1 MTDRL
6 SLTRQTL
13 IQKKYTL
20 LEGGLERDRLLSST
34 AMETGASVDPFVPKR
49 RSLSVLHRLWFGI
62 AFIFG
67 IVYIVTIPPFE
78 SGDELTHWNRLWAVA
93 EGEVVCRTMPGAAK
107 VLPNYFRFPVS
118 DTVPSAPGPR
128 VILPSQ
134 KRFFRQLPV
143 LKGPP
148 PPDHPRVGLED
159 FRLAWDF
166 TGLSDTGFAG
176 DLQCKYPPTGY
187 LLPAGAARLVGLHKD
202 GTPRPGGMLEA
213 FYATRLVNWGLVTIA
228 LWLLLRA
235 IPWGRNLLL
244 FFYTVPEVLQQ
255 GTALNNDAFLFVMGF
270 LILGMFLRPASWGHA
285 AWIAVAIMAMT
296 TIKPVYAPMAL
307 LAAPL
312 YVALRPTLRTFRW
325 KQALVTIGLVTPF
338 MVWKLWSVMNTYDQE
353 YDWRASWADPV
364 RQTAFLKAHPTYL
377 LVICWSQ
384 FKNFFGNGL
393 LDGSWKSVI
402 GAFGWNAFF
411 MAPIGYYLVVA
422 ALVLAMAADA
432 TNGVVADPIGSFD
445 GVSRR
450 AHNLAWILA
459 VVGILLVFPGMT
471 LAMYLIFTTVGVTG
485 VLGVQGRYFLIPFLL
500 FLAMGLYAIKQYWN
514 GRLANIWVSI
524 GATVAAAGLMI
535 VSNCYAVSAICDY
548 FWVH

>member
-1 MTDRL
+1 MTHRI
-6 SLTRQTL
+6 TFARQSL
-13 IQKKYTL
+13 IQKKHSL
-20 LEGGLERDRLLSST
+20 LEGGLGPDRLLSCS
-34 AMETGASVDPFVPKR
+34 AMETGISVDPFVPKR

-62 AFIFG
+62 AFFIG
-67 IVYIVTIPPFE
+67 IAYIVTIPPFE

-93 EGEVVCRTMPGAAK
+93 EGQVVCHTMPGAAK
-107 VLPNYFRFPVS
+107 VFPNYFRFPVIAS
-118 DTVPSAPGPR
+118 VSPVSRPR

-134 KRFFRQLPV
+134 KRFFRNLPV

-148 PPDHPRVGLED
+148 PPDHPRVSLED
-159 FRLAWDF
+159 FRLAWNF

-187 LLPAGAARLVGLHKD
+187 LLPAAAARLVGLRKD
-202 GTPRPGGMLEA
+202 GTPRPGGMMEA
-213 FYATRLVNWGLVTIA
+213 FYATRIVNWGLVSIA

-270 LILGMFLRPASWGHA
+270 LILGMLLRPASWGHV

-307 LAAPL
+307 IAAPL

-325 KQALVTIGLVTPF
+325 RQALVTIGLVTPLPI
-338 MVWKLWSVMNTYDQE
+338 WKLWSVMNTYDQT
-353 YDWRASWADPV
+353 YDWHATWADPV
-364 RQTAFLKAHPTYL
+364 RQSAFLRSHPDYL

-411 MAPIGYYLVVA
+411 MAPVAYYLVVA
-422 ALVLAMAADA
+422 ALVLAVAADA
-432 TNGVVADPIGSFD
+432 TNGVAAAPIGSFT
-445 GVSRR
+445 GVSGW

-459 VVGILLVFPGMT
+459 VTGILLVIPGMT
-471 LAMYLIFTTVGVTG
+471 LAMYLLFTNVGVTG

-500 FLAMGLYAIKQYWN
+500 LFAMGLYAIKQYWTA
-514 GRLANIWVSI
+514 RLANVPLSI
-524 GATVAAAGLMI
+524 GATTMSAGLMI
-535 VSNCYAVSAICDY
+535 VSNCYAVFAICDY
-548 FWVH
+548 FWAH